1 LGLIE
6 SCNGVCKHGEPP
18 ARPHMAKEGEHFH
31 REEKEAG
38 KTVANKESMAFQWL
52 SPCRKEEE
60 TFFFLL
66 DFALVRAHGSSPYW
80 SPDSI

>member
-1 LGLIE
+1 MVSHLQGPIWQRKENTFIGRKKKLGRL
-6 SCNGVCKHGEPP
+6 
-18 ARPHMAKEGEHFH
+18 
-31 REEKEAG
+31 
-38 KTVANKESMAFQWL
+38 ANKESMAFQWL